1 MSPLGSSWKPTTP
14 LLAVLVCQAII
25 PSASAKTRFPS
36 APKVSGNWVASV
48 GFPNPTDELVYIFKK
63 KKKKLIVTTPWDALI
78 ISNKM

>member
-25 PSASAKTRFPS
+25 PSASAKTRFPA

-48 GFPNPTDELVYIFKK
+48 GFPNPTDELVYKFK